1 MTKAELINS
10 VAEQS
15 GLTKVEAEKAVAAFI
30 GSVTTAL
37 KSGDKLSLIGFG
49 TFSTAKRAAR
59 KGQNPQTGKKID
71 IPAATV
77 PKFKP
82 GKGLKDAV
90 NGGAKANAPAASKT
104 KKK

>member
-1 MTKAELINS
+1 VTKAELISS
-10 VAEQS
+10 VAEQA
-15 GLTKVEAEKAVAAFI
+15 GLKKVEAEKAVSAFI
-30 GSVTTAL
+30 ASVTAL
-37 KSGDKLSLIGFG
+37 KSGDKLSLVGFG

-82 GKGLKDAV
+82 GKTLKEAV
-90 NGGAKANAPAASKT
+90 NVAP
-104 KKK
+104 KKKK